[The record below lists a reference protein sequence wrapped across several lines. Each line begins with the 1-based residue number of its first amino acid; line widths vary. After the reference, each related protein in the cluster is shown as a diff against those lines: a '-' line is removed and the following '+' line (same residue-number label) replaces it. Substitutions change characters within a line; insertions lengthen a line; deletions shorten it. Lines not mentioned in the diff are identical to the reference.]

1 MARHSNIINLIE
13 NIVYILYMPLYY
25 FIVINVEECIEKDLT
40 APKIIDRESIL
51 LKKNRFSINIY

>member
-1 MARHSNIINLIE
+1 
-13 NIVYILYMPLYY
+13 MPLYY

-51 LKKNRFSINIY
+51 LKVSKYR